1 MSTPLTMRIAA
12 QIVAHIRDEDLAT
25 GTRLVERTLAD
36 RLRVSRSPVRNA
48 LRMLADDGIV
58 SQGDGG
64 GFHVART
71 GAELPAPPDTEDG
84 LEAAYLRIAED
95 RLDGAL
101 PDRVTETALARQY
114 GLTGTQVGRILTR
127 IDKEGWGQRAP
138 GYGWEF
144 RPMLDTVTGYR
155 DSYRFRLAIEPA
167 ALLEPGFVL
176 NRATVEAA
184 RAQQQRLVDGEVWTV
199 PKTTLFDLNS
209 KFHETLICCSNNEFF
224 IDGLARLNA
233 VRRLI
238 EYRRTLS
245 RDRAIVRCREHVA
258 LADVVLAGDLA
269 AAAEL
274 LRTHLDTV
282 GREKTAPASDRSE

>member
-1 MSTPLTMRIAA
+1 MSTPLTLRIAA

-48 LRMLADDGIV
+48 LQLLAEDGIV
-58 SQGDGG
+58 RPGDGG
-64 GFHVART
+64 GFHVACT
-71 GAELPAPPDTEDG
+71 GADLPAPPDTDDG

-95 RLDGAL
+95 RLDGEL
-101 PDRVTETALARQY
+101 PDRVTETAMARRY
-114 GLTGTQVGRILTR
+114 GLTATQLGRVLTR
-127 IDKEGWGQRAP
+127 IDKEGWVQRAP

-144 RPMLDTVTGYR
+144 RPMLDTVTAYR

-167 ALLEPGFVL
+167 ALLEPGFEL
-176 NRATVEAA
+176 NRPAVEAA
-184 RAQQQRLVDGEVWTV
+184 RTQQQRLVDGEIWTV

-209 KFHETLICCSNNEFF
+209 TFHETLMSCSNNDFF
-224 IDGLARLNA
+224 TDGLARLNA
-233 VRRLI
+233 LRRLI

-245 RDRAIVRCREHVA
+245 RDRAIVRCREHVE
-258 LADVVLAGDLA
+258 LATLLLTDQREA
-269 AAAEL
+269 AADL

-282 GREKTAPASDRSE
+282 GKEKTQ